1 MPGAVRVGVDTAGG
15 TITGNLAPKV
25 LVNGFPIGVIGAA
38 IEPHAPNVP
47 PHIASVMVGA
57 SGTVL
62 ANGKPVCRAGDLAS
76 CGHNATGSSNVLVG

>member
-38 IEPHAPNVP
+38 IEPHAPNV
-47 PHIASVMVGA
+47 
-57 SGTVL
+57 
-62 ANGKPVCRAGDLAS
+62 
-76 CGHNATGSSNVLVG
+76 